1 MAENTI
7 GATTRYYGPT
17 NHRGSRIRVTVG
29 GQSRFVGFDHAA
41 RNAHVQAVTD
51 VVEAFGYTCG
61 SVTYVADSESGRGSV
76 YRVVTV

>member
-1 MAENTI
+1 MANYVI

-29 GQSRFVGFDHAA
+29 GESRFVGFDHAA
-41 RNAHVQAVTD
+41 RNAHIKAVQD
-51 VVEAFGYTCG
+51 VMEVLGYVCG
-61 SVTYVADSESGRGSV
+61 SVSYVADSESGRGSV